1 MRGAILMGLDQ
12 PLEIRDDLEIIGP
25 GPGQVHVKVA
35 ASGVCHSDLSLQN
48 GTLPH
53 PMPVVPGHEA
63 AGVVLGVG
71 EGVTHVEPGNHV
83 IMAFWPPC
91 WNCRV
96 CLGGQPHLCET
107 FTNEA
112 IGVPRVRTPDT
123 PLFSYAGLGSFAEE
137 TVVLGQAAVKIPD
150 DIPLDIAALIGCG
163 VMTGV
168 GAALNT
174 AKVQPG
180 STVAVFGCGGV
191 GISVIQGARIAG
203 AAEIVAVDLVE
214 GKLDEAKK
222 FGATRAVTPGQFGA
236 VNMEV
241 TEGRGFDYAF
251 EVIGRPETIRS
262 AWDATRRGG
271 MTIVVGAGRMD
282 AMVPFSAFELFYQ
295 ERTLKGCWYG
305 SANVRLDFPKLLSF
319 WRQGTLNLE
328 DMISNRIDLAQVN
341 EAFEACAKGE
351 VVRTL
356 IEFS

>member
-1 MRGAILMGLDQ
+1 MRGAILMGLNQ
-12 PLEIRDDLEIIGP
+12 PLELRDDLEIIGP

-63 AGVVLGVG
+63 SGVVLGVG
-71 EGVTHVEPGNHV
+71 EGVTHVSEGDHV

-91 WNCRV
+91 WNCWY
-96 CLGGQPHLCET
+96 CLHGEPHLCAT
-107 FTNEA
+107 FTEQA
-112 IGVPRVRTPDT
+112 IGVPRIKTPDT

-137 TVVLGQAAVKIPD
+137 AVVLGEAAVPIPKD
-150 DIPLDIAALIGCG
+150 VPLDIAALIGCG

-180 STVAVFGCGGV
+180 SSVVVFGCGGV

-203 AAEIVAVDLVE
+203 ATDIVAVDVVE
-214 GKLDEAKK
+214 SKLEEAKK
-222 FGATRAVTPGQFGA
+222 FGATHAVAPGQLNG
-236 VNMEV
+236 VNNEL
-241 TEGRGFDYAF
+241 TGGRGFDYAF
-251 EVIGRPETIRS
+251 EVVGRPETIRS

-271 MTIVVGAGRMD
+271 MTVVVGAGAMD

-295 ERTLKGCWYG
+295 ERTLQGCWYG
-305 SANVRLDFPKLLSF
+305 SANVRVDFPKLLAF
-319 WRQGTLNLE
+319 WRNGQLDLE
-328 DMISNRIDLAQVN
+328 GMITKRIKLDEIN
-341 EAFEACAKGE
+341 EAFDACAKGE
-351 VVRTL
+351 VVRSV

>member
-12 PLEIRDDLEIIGP
+12 PLEVRDDLEIIGP

-63 AGVVLGVG
+63 SGVVLGVG
-71 EGVTHVEPGNHV
+71 EGVTHVQAGDHV

-91 WNCRV
+91 WNCDF

-112 IGVPRVRTPDT
+112 IGVPRVKTPDT
-123 PLFSYAGLGSFAEE
+123 PLFAYAGLGSFAEE
-137 TVVLGQAAVKIPD
+137 TVVLGEAAVKIPE

-180 STVAVFGCGGV
+180 SKVAVFGCGGV
-191 GISVIQGARIAG
+191 GSSVIQGARIAG
-203 AAEIVAVDLVE
+203 ATQIVAVDLVE
-214 GKLDEAKK
+214 SKLEEAKK
-222 FGATRAVTPGQFGA
+222 FGATHAVTPGQFGA
-236 VNMEV
+236 ANMEV
-241 TEGRGFDYAF
+241 TGGRGFDYAF
-251 EVIGRPETIRS
+251 EVIGRPETIRN

-305 SANVRLDFPKLLSF
+305 SANVRLDFPKLLAF
-319 WRQGTLNLE
+319 WRNGMLDLE
-328 DMISNRIDLAQVN
+328 GMISQRIDLGQIN

-351 VVRTL
+351 VVRSL